1 MMLQPVLVFIF
12 FTFTSFI
19 LIGFINKH
27 RNFSKKK
34 EIVLKVALIF
44 NLTFFLISFSAVM
57 GPKFFEFTG
66 YTVNN
71 TSSDTITAF
80 DETSCFASSILTAVI
95 GLMSV
100 EISRKVNRT

>member
-1 MMLQPVLVFIF
+1 
-12 FTFTSFI
+12 
-19 LIGFINKH
+19 
-27 RNFSKKK
+27 
-34 EIVLKVALIF
+34 
-44 NLTFFLISFSAVM
+44 M

-80 DETSCFASSILTAVI
+80 DATSCFASSILTAVI